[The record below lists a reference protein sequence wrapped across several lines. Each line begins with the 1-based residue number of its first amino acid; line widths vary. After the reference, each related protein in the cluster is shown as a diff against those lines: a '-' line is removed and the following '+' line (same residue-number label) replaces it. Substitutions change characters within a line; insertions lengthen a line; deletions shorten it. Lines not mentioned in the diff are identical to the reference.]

1 MTKTLAGSDIREA
14 PRVIRLMLLTL
25 GVIGG
30 TSFLIHKL
38 GLGWVWG
45 FIHGL
50 PFWLGFGLSA
60 ALWGAIILLLLNLPH
75 IARAAM
81 KLFRQVP
88 VLIRALARTA
98 LSAAVFTCRAI
109 VAALAPALTV
119 LAALARIAEPFRIGL
134 MLIAEPIF
142 ATLAPVLDP
151 VRKLWRSALALGAV
165 LDRLRDLWR
174 SLVMPLVSRVTDFHA
189 SLRFEWTLWRTYR
202 AEFRGAYASYWEF
215 KSALKARMYSD
226 ANASQQGDPPPPD
239 RDPFAS
245 ACEVM
250 GLPPDGSFTESQF
263 KARYRALMKEVHPDV
278 AGPNKRAAEVNAAS
292 MLIRERKG
300 WS

>member
-38 GLGWVWG
+38 GLGWVWE

-50 PFWLGFGLSA
+50 PFWQGFGLSA

-109 VAALAPALTV
+109 VAALAPVLTV
-119 LAALARIAEPFRIGL
+119 LAALARIAEPFRMGL
-134 MLIAEPIF
+134 MLIAEPLL
-142 ATLAPVLDP
+142 AALAPVFKP
-151 VRKLWRSALALGAV
+151 VRKLWRSALAVGAV
-165 LDRLRDLWR
+165 LDPLHDLWR
-174 SLVMPLVSRVTDFHA
+174 SLVMPLVSRAADFHA

-202 AEFRGAYASYWEF
+202 AEFRGVYASYWEF
-215 KSALKARMYSD
+215 KTALKARAYSD
-226 ANASQQGDPPPPD
+226 PGESHQDDPPP

-250 GLPPDGSFTESQF
+250 GLPADGSFTESQF
-263 KARYRALMKEVHPDV
+263 KARYRALMKEVHPDI
-278 AGPNKRAAEVNAAS
+278 AGPNRRAAEVNAAS
-292 MLIRERKG
+292 MEIRKRKG